1 MVFRAKAV
9 WNSAGSGNHYNW
21 SGLWF
26 LAEDLL
32 RISERQRPCIVKQ
45 HERTVFLF
53 YRQSQLSKQHPV
65 WSMRF
70 GNLSKQRQLGQGLYW
85 VSWCKR
91 VLAWKR
97 GNQPGLLRLGHI
109 GDLFRCYQCV
119 LPFEPQGKRFLLW
132 KFLWWNPFSPNAYFP
147 FGGRKRRGSLWTDG
161 LLAGERVLSGGIYR
175 NERNRMSVE
184 SAYLNI

>member
-1 MVFRAKAV
+1 MTCFSFQPEKGQMVFRAKAV
-9 WNSAGSGNHYNW
+9 WNSAGSGNHYHW

-65 WSMRF
+65 WSMRLAIYQNS
-70 GNLSKQRQLGQGLYW
+70 GSWAKACIEYHDAKESWLGSG
-85 VSWCKR
+85 
-91 VLAWKR
+91 

-132 KFLWWNPFSPNAYFP
+132 KFLWWNPFSPNAYFHLEE
-147 FGGRKRRGSLWTDG
+147 GSGEVRLWTDACDALG
-161 LLAGERVLSGGIYR
+161 TGS
-175 NERNRMSVE
+175 
-184 SAYLNI
+184 